1 MGKVKKMHGQINIIC
16 DYVMVKIDDEF
27 NRFLGVVT
35 DENGK
40 EHQLL
45 VDSRWRPEHHVKVSA
60 EVIAVPGYLSGKDSP
75 VYEKYPGMPRPRA
88 YRGNDEIQKIINGIA
103 KQYRKL
109 PDKQVP
115 YSCGGYTPKNVTH
128 QGLDVEVLPGD
139 KVYFHYAT
147 LLQEENYMY
156 RDADGR
162 MVYKVQY
169 SQLFCRVRD
178 GQIYMLNGNVLVD
191 EFYDEDLENVEV
203 GDHSIRAK
211 VKSGL
216 VVQIG
221 EKPKYL
227 TGVLRYIGSPVG
239 EQTRKTCAPGEL
251 IMFRPSSEFKNTI
264 EGHEYYVMKQWDI
277 VAKVLRV
284 DKETDELLSMY
295 AQVEV
300 NNLLPVGDYLLIEP
314 EEVDFMPGVKKRI
327 YDPSNPNQEF
337 NKGELFVLTGIYSHE
352 KTNKLL
358 KHGIGT
364 VISGGELNDGRFTG
378 KRVAYGK
385 GTFYLYLKEYK
396 KVLVRYGDVF
406 GEFLEEEIISDV
418 EQSIRT

>member
-1 MGKVKKMHGQINIIC
+1 MGKIKKMHPRIDIIC

-35 DENGK
+35 DENGN

-75 VYEKYPGMPRPRA
+75 VYEKYPGMPRPKA
-88 YRGNDEIQKIINGIA
+88 YRGNDEITRIINGIA
-103 KQYRKL
+103 KQYQKL

-115 YSCGGYTPKNVTH
+115 YSCGGFTPKMVTH
-128 QGLDVEVLPGD
+128 FGVPVEVLPKD
-139 KVYFHYAT
+139 KVYFHYAS
-147 LLQEENYMY
+147 LLKEENYMY
-156 RDADGR
+156 RDGDGK
-162 MVYKVQY
+162 MVYKIPY
-169 SQLFCRVRD
+169 TELFCQVRE
-178 GQIYMLNGNVLVD
+178 GQIYMLNGNVLVS
-191 EFYDEDLENVEV
+191 EFYDEDLEDVEV

-216 VVQIG
+216 VIQIG

-227 TGVLRYIGSPVG
+227 TGVLRYIGTG
-239 EQTRKTCAPGEL
+239 IGDQTRKTCAPGEL

-264 EGHEYYVMKQWDI
+264 EGVEYYVMKQWDI

-284 DKETDELLSMY
+284 DKETDDLLSMY

-300 NNLLPVGDYLLIEP
+300 NNLLPVGDYLLIDP
-314 EEVDFMPGVKKRI
+314 EDVDFMPSVKKRI
-327 YDPSNPNQEF
+327 YDPTKEVQDFKP
-337 NKGELFVLTGIYSHE
+337 GELFVLRETISHE
-352 KTNKLL
+352 KTNKFL
-358 KHGIGT
+358 KHGVGT

-385 GTFYLYLKEYK
+385 GHCYLYLQEYK
-396 KVLVRYGDVF
+396 KVLIRYRDVF
-406 GEFLEEEIISDV
+406 GEFIEDLKELSNGV
-418 EQSIRT
+418 EQN